1 MSINFQEI
9 LKELEY
15 RVEHGIID
23 LTKEEQVTKLVEI
36 LRENGISDAN
46 KMAQKARVY
55 FSYLNEAK
63 QSLDKVL
70 NQSFKNPDTGR
81 NVTVASALG
90 YKKNTAAYK
99 QAKGM
104 MSTAG
109 YSEKDIDMVDAGPD
123 DEEKP
128 IKKTNKPEPQQQK
141 PQGKK
146 LSGADYKTDIEKE
159 QPTQSKDP
167 KVVQKLAKEITQKI
181 YGSTGKGPLLQNAPT
196 SDAALKN
203 GFQEGA
209 WWVAPGN
216 AGSNFNENMSDEC
229 VKILEK
235 YPDLDEET
243 LAMVIFNKT
252 RGTMLGEQQKDVVIK
267 SKNKINIPPTVSK
280 EEAQLYKN
288 CVIVAR
294 SGKKKHDRIKE
305 GISEAQQT
313 LGFGKNVSIS
323 SHGGTSRK
331 AETPKNVQTDRDNI
345 LSKINASKK
354 CYMRDKGTG
363 KIYEIPKEVLTEW
376 VNGSG
381 GGENAA
387 DTVVI
392 ATDEK
397 GNLLYDGWSDK
408 KTLGDLQANG
418 TLNNDMVLADQRID
432 NLIKNGQID
441 KKDISKAKKIVQDGK
456 DRITTVERGYR
467 TVASLQAKYF
477 LGLPD
482 KQFAALEKS
491 VASDKETS
499 KHYTKYSAIVKN
511 VVTGD
516 GKNDAKSVAIA
527 EQISGVKRKKSKEE
541 LQADKYIDDT
551 LQKYGEENVADLA
564 KNEDITPEE
573 LKMVKKALDA
583 GKAGRAEYMNDF
595 NTEWLTD
602 KRNQAKIKSTSPL
615 RILNNISITNPDVMS
630 GDERKIIERSA
641 TKERDR
647 IKASGEKLPKSLDT
661 QKVLEAMRKEALDLQ
676 RDTFK
681 QLDKIAAKTASGKPT
696 TLGNLVAYEEAKDFL
711 HLDKIDLPKDDKDYH
726 QILKRNTQLTM
737 EGIDV
742 TPSTLK
748 DCLGVDNT
756 SDLQDHFVVGFD
768 DERYQK
774 NKEGFITGKVIC
786 LYIVDKNGQKREIS
800 PKTFRPKQGQTAP
813 TANTVSWSE
822 DMQKCF
828 DSKR

>member
-23 LTKEEQVTKLVEI
+23 LTKEEQVTKLIEI
-36 LRENGISDAN
+36 LKENGISDAN
-46 KMAQKARVY
+46 EMAQKARVY
-55 FSYLNEAK
+55 YSYLNELEEADK
-63 QSLDKVL
+63 KKKGDIDKVL
-70 NQSFKNPDTGR
+70 NQTFKNPETG
-81 NVTVASALG
+81 NMVKVASALG
-90 YKKNTAAYK
+90 YDKKSQAYRTAK
-99 QAKGM
+99 SM
-104 MSTAG
+104 FTTAG
-109 YSEKDIDMVDAGPD
+109 FSEKDIDMVDTAKG
-123 DEEKP
+123 DEEQP
-128 IKKTNKPEPQQQK
+128 
-141 PQGKK
+141 
-146 LSGADYKTDIEKE
+146 E
-159 QPTQSKDP
+159 QPKSNVFGKGKGGKVFEPKEKPVQQPKDP
-167 KVVQKLAKEITQKI
+167 KVVQKQAKEITQKL
-181 YGSTGKGPLLQNAPT
+181 YGGTGRGPLLQNAPS

-203 GFQEGA
+203 GYQEGA
-209 WWVAPGN
+209 WYVAPGN
-216 AGSNFNENMSDEC
+216 AGSNFNENMSDEG

-252 RGTMLGEQQKDVVIK
+252 KGTELGKQQKDVVIK
-267 SKNKINIPPTVSK
+267 SKNKINIPSTVSK

-288 CVIVAR
+288 CVIAAR
-294 SGKKKHDRIKE
+294 SGRRKHDRIKE
-305 GISEAQQT
+305 GISEAQQK
-313 LGFGKNVSIS
+313 LGFGKNVVIS
-323 SHGGTSRK
+323 SHGGTSKK
-331 AETPKNVQTDRDNI
+331 ADTPKNVQTDRDNI
-345 LSKINASKK
+345 LSKIDKSKN

-363 KIYEIPKEVLTEW
+363 KIYNVPKDTLKEW
-376 VNGSG
+376 VNNSG

-441 KKDISKAKKIVQDGK
+441 KKDISKAKNIVQDGK
-456 DRITTVERGYR
+456 NRITTVERGYR

-482 KQFAALEKS
+482 KQFTALEKS
-491 VASDKETS
+491 VATDKETT
-499 KHYTKYSAIVKN
+499 KHYTKYAAIVKN
-511 VVTGD
+511 VASGN

-541 LQADKYIDDT
+541 LQADKYVEST
-551 LQKYGEENVADLA
+551 LEKYGEESVADLV
-564 KNEDITPEE
+564 KNPDVKPEE
-573 LKMVKKALDA
+573 LKLIKKALDA
-583 GKAGRAEYMNDF
+583 GKSGRAEYMNDF
-595 NTEWLTD
+595 NTKWLS
-602 KRNQAKIKSTSPL
+602 KNKAKASKVSPL
-615 RILNNISITNPDVMS
+615 RILNSVSITNPDVIS

-647 IKASGEKLPKSLDT
+647 IKASGQKLPKSLDT

-676 RDTFK
+676 RDSFK
-681 QLDKIAAKTASGKPT
+681 KLDKIPAKTASGKPT

-711 HLDKIDLPKDDKDYH
+711 HLDKIDLPKNDKDYH
-726 QILKRNTQLTM
+726 QIMKRNTELTM
-737 EGIDV
+737 EGIEV
-742 TPSTLK
+742 TPETLK
-748 DCLGVDNT
+748 NCLGVDNT

>member
-1 MSINFQEI
+1 
-9 LKELEY
+9 
-15 RVEHGIID
+15 
-23 LTKEEQVTKLVEI
+23 
-36 LRENGISDAN
+36 
-46 KMAQKARVY
+46 
-55 FSYLNEAK
+55 
-63 QSLDKVL
+63 
-70 NQSFKNPDTGR
+70 
-81 NVTVASALG
+81 
-90 YKKNTAAYK
+90 
-99 QAKGM
+99 
-104 MSTAG
+104 
-109 YSEKDIDMVDAGPD
+109 
-123 DEEKP
+123 
-128 IKKTNKPEPQQQK
+128 
-141 PQGKK
+141 
-146 LSGADYKTDIEKE
+146 
-159 QPTQSKDP
+159 
-167 KVVQKLAKEITQKI
+167 
-181 YGSTGKGPLLQNAPT
+181 
-196 SDAALKN
+196 
-203 GFQEGA
+203 
-209 WWVAPGN
+209 
-216 AGSNFNENMSDEC
+216 
-229 VKILEK
+229 
-235 YPDLDEET
+235 
-243 LAMVIFNKT
+243 
-252 RGTMLGEQQKDVVIK
+252 
-267 SKNKINIPPTVSK
+267 
-280 EEAQLYKN
+280 
-288 CVIVAR
+288 
-294 SGKKKHDRIKE
+294 
-305 GISEAQQT
+305 
-313 LGFGKNVSIS
+313 
-323 SHGGTSRK
+323 
-331 AETPKNVQTDRDNI
+331 
-345 LSKINASKK
+345 
-354 CYMRDKGTG
+354 MRDKGTG

-551 LQKYGEENVADLA
+551 LQKYGEENIADLA

>member
-15 RVEHGIID
+15 RVQHGIID

-46 KMAQKARVY
+46 EMAQKARVY
-55 FSYLNEAK
+55 YSYLNEAK

-70 NQSFKNPDTGR
+70 KQSFKNPETG
-81 NVTVASALG
+81 NQVTVASALG
-90 YKKNTAAYK
+90 YEKKSQAYIR
-99 QAKGM
+99 AKGM
-104 MSTAG
+104 MKTAG

-128 IKKTNKPEPQQQK
+128 
-141 PQGKK
+141 QGKK
-146 LSGADYKTDIEKE
+146 LSGGDYELDIEKDKKE
-159 QPTQSKDP
+159 KPTQSKDP

-181 YGSTGKGPLLQNAPT
+181 YGSSGKGPLLQNSPS

-216 AGSNFNENMSDEC
+216 AGSNFNENMSDEG

-252 RGTMLGEQQKDVVIK
+252 KGTALGEQQNDVVIK
-267 SKNKINIPPTVSK
+267 SKNKINIPPTIKSK
-280 EEAQLYKN
+280 EEAELYKN
-288 CVIVAR
+288 CVIAAR
-294 SGKKKHDRIKE
+294 SAKRKHDRIKE
-305 GISEAQQT
+305 EITEAQQK
-313 LGFGKNVSIS
+313 LGFGKKITIS
-323 SHGGTSRK
+323 THGGTSRK

-345 LSKINASKK
+345 ISKIDTSNK

-363 KIYEIPKEVLTEW
+363 KIYEIPKEVLKGW
-376 VNGSG
+376 VNNSG

-387 DTVVI
+387 DTVVL

-408 KTLGDLQANG
+408 KTMGDLQANG

-432 NLIKNGQID
+432 DLIKNGQID
-441 KKDISKAKKIVQDGK
+441 SKNVSKAKKIVKDGK
-456 DRITTVERGYR
+456 DRITLVERGYK

-477 LGLPD
+477 LGLSD
-482 KQFAALEKS
+482 KQFAAMEKE
-491 VASDKETS
+491 VATNKETT
-499 KHYTKYSAIVKN
+499 KHYKKYAAIVKN
-511 VVTGD
+511 VVAGN
-516 GKNDAKSVAIA
+516 GNDSEKSVAIA
-527 EQISGVKRKKSKEE
+527 EQVSGVKRKKSKEE
-541 LQADKYIDDT
+541 LQADKYVEST
-551 LQKYGEENVADLA
+551 LEKYGEESVSDLA

-573 LKMVKKALDA
+573 LKAVKKALDV
-583 GKAGRAEYMNDF
+583 GKAGRAEYMSNF
-595 NTEWLTD
+595 NVWLG
-602 KRNQAKIKSTSPL
+602 KNKAKVSKVSPF
-615 RILNNISITNPDVMS
+615 RILNNVLITNPDVVNN
-630 GDERKIIERSA
+630 DERKIIEKPA
-641 TKERDR
+641 AKERDR
-647 IKASGEKLPKSLDT
+647 IKASGERLPKSLDT

-676 RDTFK
+676 RDVYK
-681 QLDKIAAKTASGKPT
+681 QLNKIPAKTASGQPT
-696 TLGNLVAYEEAKDFL
+696 MVGNLIAYKEAEAFL
-711 HLDKIDLPKDDKDYH
+711 HLDKIDLPKDDTDYH
-726 QILKRNTQLTM
+726 QIMKRNTQLTM
-737 EGIDV
+737 EGIDI
-742 TPSTLK
+742 TPETIK
-748 DCLGVDNT
+748 DCLGVDDT

-786 LYIVDKNGQKREIS
+786 LYIVDKNGRKREIA
-800 PKTFRPKQGQTAP
+800 PKTFRPKAGQTAP
-813 TANTVSWSE
+813 TSNTVSWAE